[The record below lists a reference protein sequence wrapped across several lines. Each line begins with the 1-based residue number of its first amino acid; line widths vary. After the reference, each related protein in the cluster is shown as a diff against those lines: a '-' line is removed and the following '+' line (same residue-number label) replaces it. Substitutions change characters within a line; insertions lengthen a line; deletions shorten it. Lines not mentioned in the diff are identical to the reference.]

1 MKVKNIITTTFLL
14 LWLFSAYSQPVYD
27 YKIKTATNAA
37 ERTKLLDIYRA
48 SLFNQLKQEM
58 VFVVKHFK
66 VSGNYAWLMAE
77 LQRKDGK
84 EIRVPESYYAFDCC
98 HAEALFK
105 KSGSK
110 WLIAE
115 ENTFSTDIW
124 WFGISK
130 RHPQAPKGIF
140 DEIALK
146 SND

>member
-1 MKVKNIITTTFLL
+1 MKMTKLFTTTFFLL
-14 LWLFSAYSQPVYD
+14 YLFSTTAQPIYD
-27 YKIKTATNAA
+27 YKIKTSTNAV

-48 SLFNQLKQEM
+48 SLFNELKQEI
-58 VFVVKHFK
+58 VFIVKHFK
-66 VSGNYAWLMAE
+66 VSNGYAWLKAE

-84 EIRVPESYYAFDCC
+84 EIRVPASYYAFDCC

-105 KSGSK
+105 KSGNK

-124 WFGISK
+124 WLGISK
-130 RHPQAPKGIF
+130 RHPLAPKGIF

-146 SND
+146 E